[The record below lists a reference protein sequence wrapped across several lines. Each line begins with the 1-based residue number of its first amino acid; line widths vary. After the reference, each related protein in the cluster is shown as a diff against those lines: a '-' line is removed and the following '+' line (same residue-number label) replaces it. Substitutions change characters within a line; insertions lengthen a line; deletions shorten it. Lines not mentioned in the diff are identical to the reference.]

1 MSYQF
6 IVISSTAER
15 HRKMKEQFTMLEK
28 AVNVHY
34 LEASMI
40 SNSKDY
46 LHGYNDETKFKFICC
61 ARSHIRALEYATIS
75 KSICDFSIILEDDAA
90 FYKEGFLALI
100 EEIIGNWHEYE
111 IHKMISIGWIPC
123 QGFNYSD
130 FLKINRKYTQLTAVP
145 GTKVTYKYYLPGL
158 QGYIVKNSDIPYME
172 YLLQPTYIEFCNK
185 MKSWQHYLTI
195 QKKFGTD
202 SIDKDL
208 IAVDCYLNMLFNHA
222 AVFPPLLIEQDVPS
236 LLGHKNSVYWD
247 VFFKKYES
255 ERTKYM
261 FY

>member
-6 IVISSTAER
+6 IVISATEER
-15 HRKMKEQFTMLEK
+15 QIKMREQFSILEK

-40 SNSKDY
+40 HNSKDY
-46 LHGYNDETKFKFICC
+46 LDGYNDDTNFKFICC

-100 EEIIGNWHEYE
+100 EEIIGNWHEYG
-111 IHKMISIGWIPC
+111 IHKMISIGCIPC
-123 QGFNYSD
+123 QELNYDD
-130 FLKINRKYTQLTAVP
+130 FLKLDRKYTELKSVP
-145 GTKVTYKYYLPGL
+145 GTKVTHRYYLPGL

-185 MKSWQHYLTI
+185 MKSCKHYI
-195 QKKFGTD
+195 DVQKRLGTN
-202 SIDKDL
+202 SIDNNFISADT
-208 IAVDCYLNMLFNHA
+208 YFNMLFNQA
-222 AVFPPLLIEQDVPS
+222 IVFPPLVIEQQVPS
-236 LLGHKNSVYWD
+236 LLDHNNNVYWD
-247 VFFKKYES
+247 MFFKNYES